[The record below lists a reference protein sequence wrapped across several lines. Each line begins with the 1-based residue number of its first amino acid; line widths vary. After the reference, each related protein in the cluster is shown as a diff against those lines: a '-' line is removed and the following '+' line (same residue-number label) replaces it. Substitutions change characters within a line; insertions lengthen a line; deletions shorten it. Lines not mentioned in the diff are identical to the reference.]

1 MKKKVK
7 IIIIVVLI
15 VAIVVGCIAGGIHY
29 KNSKGIADVISVSSI
44 STTDD
49 NTSLTSEGMVCDD
62 ACQTVYLTEGQKVT
76 DVYVTEGTQVKA
88 GDKLM
93 AYDVTSL
100 SLSVEIKNL
109 EIKSL
114 ENQLV
119 TEKQKLEKL
128 KATKPVSPKPDTSEN
143 DNSGNDAAGGADS
156 QPDSTENHDVISD
169 LSSAVSGSG
178 TNEDP
183 YIFNC
188 TEESYVSGALMN
200 ALIEKKAVAR
210 FVVGDVTTPDMELT
224 LRGEKLA
231 GYDDSDEIKLF
242 LNNSIDINSLFFK

>member
-1 MKKKVK
+1 M
-7 IIIIVVLI
+7 
-15 VAIVVGCIAGGIHY
+15 
-29 KNSKGIADVISVSSI
+29 
-44 STTDD
+44 
-49 NTSLTSEGMVCDD
+49 
-62 ACQTVYLTEGQKVT
+62 T

-128 KATKPVSPKPDTSEN
+128 KATKPVSPKPDISENDNSGN

-156 QPDSTENHDVISD
+156 QPGSTENHDVISD

-224 LRGEKLA
+224 LQEK
-231 GYDDSDEIKLF
+231 G
-242 LNNSIDINSLFFK
+242 